1 MEESMRKELSTFMQ
15 GNRIATVYQTDQGFA
30 VEMYENNM
38 LVGDRDIIDHNEQY
52 ADDLA
57 ENWVTGVIKCLSV

>member
-1 MEESMRKELSTFMQ
+1 MRTELSTFMQ
-15 GNRIATVYQTDQGFA
+15 GDRIATVYKTNQGYA
-30 VEMYENNM
+30 VEMYEHNL
-38 LVGDRDIIDHNEQY
+38 LVGDRDVIDHTEQY